1 MDRGESQG
9 CGKRKI
15 KRFIFVE
22 NRRKFCYNIFCMF
35 ASKCKGCIIKII
47 KTQIDKTEHMF

>member
-1 MDRGESQG
+1 MWEEE
-9 CGKRKI
+9 GKKDL
-15 KRFIFVE
+15 FFVE
-22 NRRKFCYNIFCMF
+22 NRRQFCYNVFCMF